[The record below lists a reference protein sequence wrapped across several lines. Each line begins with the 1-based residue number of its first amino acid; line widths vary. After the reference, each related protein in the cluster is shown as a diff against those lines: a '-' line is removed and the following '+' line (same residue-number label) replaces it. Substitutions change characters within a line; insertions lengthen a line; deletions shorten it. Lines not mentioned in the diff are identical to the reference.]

1 MDRAEPGRDEVVSL
15 EAALALA
22 VQEAPL
28 GIAVV
33 DRSFRLLLVNVA
45 MARINRRPVG
55 EQIGWDLRL
64 LFEGAPALE
73 GVVRTLEQVME
84 SGRPLRGVEL
94 ETRSRSGRR
103 WTFRCDYHPVTS
115 GGSVV
120 GVCCIVEE
128 TSAWREAEEQRDLAI
143 AREHAA
149 LLESEAQVRELSR
162 ARETLDDQRAQLR
175 VITDAVPAL
184 IALVG
189 KDLVYRFAN
198 ETYRS
203 WFGRPPEEVVG
214 HSVLEVIGQAGF
226 AVVREHVQR
235 ALGGA
240 EVKYEALIPYP
251 TGARQVRAQLM
262 PLQTRTGA
270 VDGFVALVQDI
281 SSEQRRAEKLQFLA
295 EASATLTNSL
305 DVDETLRQLAA
316 LAVPRLADWC
326 AIEMLEGEE
335 RSAQLAV
342 AHVDPAKVNHAWA
355 LRERH
360 PLDWKQRFGLP
371 EVLRTGR
378 PELYEQINEA
388 LPRLAAVADDD
399 YLSAIR
405 ALGIHSAIIAP
416 LVTRGRIL
424 GAITLVHAESGR
436 HYDAADLALVED
448 LAARAA
454 LAVENARLYHEAREA
469 VRKREDFL
477 SIASHELKT
486 PLTSLKL
493 TVAAL
498 DREAARG
505 GVPDS
510 FRSWLKRIQTQS
522 SRLATLVDQLLD
534 VSRLSAGRLVLHR
547 EPVDLSELAAEVVH
561 RFADEAARL
570 GTTVTLEAPGP
581 VSVSADRHLLDQVL
595 TNLVSNALKYGGGT
609 PVQVQVDCEREPRLR
624 VWDRGPGV
632 SPEEQDRIFER
643 FERGL
648 RAVGQLGMGLGLW
661 IVREIVTAHQGTV
674 RVESRPGAGATF
686 EVSLPRGG

>member
-214 HSVLEVIGQAGF
+214 HSVLEVIGPAGF
-226 AVVREHVQR
+226 AIVREHVQR

-251 TGARQVRAQLM
+251 TGARQVRSRNGYPVVTFSLA
-262 PLQTRTGA
+262 
-270 VDGFVALVQDI
+270 
-281 SSEQRRAEKLQFLA
+281 RRA
-295 EASATLTNSL
+295 AS
-305 DVDETLRQLAA
+305 
-316 LAVPRLADWC
+316 
-326 AIEMLEGEE
+326 
-335 RSAQLAV
+335 
-342 AHVDPAKVNHAWA
+342 PA
-355 LRERH
+355 R
-360 PLDWKQRFGLP
+360 
-371 EVLRTGR
+371 
-378 PELYEQINEA
+378 
-388 LPRLAAVADDD
+388 
-399 YLSAIR
+399 
-405 ALGIHSAIIAP
+405 
-416 LVTRGRIL
+416 
-424 GAITLVHAESGR
+424 
-436 HYDAADLALVED
+436 
-448 LAARAA
+448 RAA
-454 LAVENARLYHEAREA
+454 GRTRPAM
-469 VRKREDFL
+469 
-477 SIASHELKT
+477 
-486 PLTSLKL
+486 
-493 TVAAL
+493 
-498 DREAARG
+498 
-505 GVPDS
+505 
-510 FRSWLKRIQTQS
+510 
-522 SRLATLVDQLLD
+522 
-534 VSRLSAGRLVLHR
+534 AGRR
-547 EPVDLSELAAEVVH
+547 
-561 RFADEAARL
+561 AD
-570 GTTVTLEAPGP
+570 
-581 VSVSADRHLLDQVL
+581 
-595 TNLVSNALKYGGGT
+595 
-609 PVQVQVDCEREPRLR
+609 
-624 VWDRGPGV
+624 
-632 SPEEQDRIFER
+632 
-643 FERGL
+643 
-648 RAVGQLGMGLGLW
+648 AVGRNQ
-661 IVREIVTAHQGTV
+661 RC
-674 RVESRPGAGATF
+674 
-686 EVSLPRGG
+686 